1 MTIAVVAEKP
11 SVARDLAQV
20 LGAERRA
27 TGTWSGNGYVVTW
40 AVGHLVGLA
49 EPDGIKPEWRRW
61 RREDLPLLPERWPLT
76 VFESTREQ
84 FEVVRRVLNAPDVA
98 SVICATDAGREGEL
112 IFRFIYEAAGCRR
125 PVSRLWISSLTES
138 AIREGLRR
146 LRPGSEYDAL
156 ADAALGRSRA
166 DWLVGMNL
174 SRAYGLALD
183 APLSVGRVQTPTLA
197 MLVERE
203 RAIRDFVPEDYLEV
217 LARFCAV
224 EEQGGSTPQP
234 ERRYAGTWFDP
245 RAKQHAQRLPAS
257 GERAREIVERVRQG
271 QARISSLSSQTKR
284 MPPPLLH
291 DLTDL
296 QRQANRLYGLSA
308 QRTLD
313 VAQALYEKHKLIS
326 YPRTDCRHLS
336 SEVAG
341 ILPAVVEALRG
352 QYGALFAEGTGVRPL
367 PRRFVDDGKV
377 TEHHAI
383 VPTSGAAEGR
393 ALSADERKLYDLIC
407 RRLLQAWHADFV
419 WAATE
424 VITQVR
430 APAAQAAVDS
440 FRSHGT
446 TIEQQGWK
454 VLDLGAPRAP
464 RASGKTGDEEAPAEE
479 VLPAG
484 LARGQEARVLDA
496 RAVKKTTRPPPPLND
511 ATLLTAME
519 SAGKSLDEKELS
531 DAMRDSG
538 LGTPATRASII
549 ETLLARGYAQ
559 RDGKALRATERGM
572 GLIDLVD
579 AEVKSPAMTGA
590 WEARLQAIARG
601 QAPLA
606 PFIEQIEEYVTRVVG
621 RVPPL
626 LPPLPGESSAPARA
640 GERRGRPCPPA
651 PPASS
656 APPAPA
662 PPAPPAPPARPTP
675 PAPPAPPAPLPVS
688 PAPRAA
694 APGAPSSLQQLLQS
708 RFGFAG
714 FRPHQ
719 AEVCQAVAAGCDA
732 LLVMPTGAGKSLCYQ
747 LPGLAR
753 GGTTLVISPLIAL
766 MEDQV
771 AVLEARGLRVGRIHS
786 GRPRSESRQVC
797 ADYLAG
803 ALDFLFIAPE
813 RLGVAGFPELLAR
826 RSLGLIAIDEAH
838 CISQWGHD
846 FRPDYRLL
854 GQRLPLL
861 RPAPVVALTAT
872 ATPIVQRDIVAQL
885 GLTGAR
891 LFIHGFRRDNLAL
904 QAIEVTAKERPALAL
919 SWLSLPERR
928 PAIVYA
934 PTRKVSE
941 AAAELLATRQRAA
954 AYHAGLSAEHR
965 ERVQNDFL
973 AGRIEVVVATVAF
986 GMGIDKADVRTVLHL
1001 GLPASVEGYYQ
1012 EIGRAGRDGKP
1023 SRAVLLHHFADR
1035 KTHDFFRKRDYPDP
1049 GVLEKLFSALGTR
1062 ALSEQT
1068 LRRKARVSKAEFEK
1082 ALEKLWIHGG
1092 VRGVSEE
1099 RLLRGHEGWRAA
1111 YEAQLALRIEQLA
1124 RMVAFAEG
1132 RGCRM
1137 LALVEHFGDRED
1149 SGQPCGSC
1157 DVCAPAG
1164 SLSSQLPRSLVPS
1177 FPPPRQRTRQP
1188 SRARN
1193 EAARRGR
1200 RSRRPGLVP
1209 AVALPTAGP
1218 SAALV
1223 AALRA
1228 WRLQQAKRERVPAF
1242 RVLTNRALVAIA
1254 EARPGTSAALGAVA
1268 GVGAK
1273 ALQAYG
1279 SQIVALCA
1287 VNAAS
1292 PRGSPRVT
1300 SSSRAAK
1307 RTRTR
1312 RAPPGGQE

>member
-1 MTIAVVAEKP
+1 MTIAVLAEKP

-20 LGAERRA
+20 LGADRRGA
-27 TGTWSGNGYVVTW
+27 GAWSGNGYVVTW

-138 AIREGLRR
+138 AIREGLLR

-203 RAIRDFVPEDYLEV
+203 RAIRDFVPQDYLEV
-217 LARFCAV
+217 WATFCAR
-224 EEQGGSTPQP
+224 ESESSGDTPHP
-234 ERRYAGTWFDP
+234 ERRYSGTWFDP
-245 RAKQHAQRLPAS
+245 RAREHARRLPAS
-257 GERAREIVERVRQG
+257 GEKAREIVLRVQRG
-271 QARISSLSSQTKR
+271 QARIASLSSQTKR

-313 VAQALYEKHKLIS
+313 VAQSLYEKHKLIS

-336 SEVAG
+336 NELAG
-341 ILPAVVEALRG
+341 TLPAVVQAIGGPYSALL
-352 QYGALFAEGTGVRPL
+352 AAGTGQRPL
-367 PRRFVDDGKV
+367 SRRFVDDGKV
-377 TEHHAI
+377 TDHHAI
-383 VPTSGAAEGR
+383 VPTSVSAAGR
-393 ALSADERKLYDLIC
+393 ALTSDERKLYDLIC

-424 VITQVR
+424 VITEVR
-430 APAAQAAVDS
+430 APNAPAGEVDS

-446 TIEQQGWK
+446 TIEQRGWK
-454 VLDLGAPRAP
+454 VLDLGAAKAP
-464 RASGKTGDEEAPAEE
+464 RDRGKATGEEEATIDE

-496 RAVKKTTRPPPPLND
+496 RAVQKTTRPPPPLND

-531 DAMRDSG
+531 DAMKDSG

-549 ETLLARGYAQ
+549 ETLLARGYAE
-559 RDGKALRATERGM
+559 REGKALRATERGM
-572 GLIDLVD
+572 GLIELVD
-579 AEVKSPAMTGA
+579 PEVKSPAMTGA
-590 WEARLQAIARG
+590 WEARLHAIARG
-601 QAPLA
+601 QGSLPQ
-606 PFIEQIEEYVTRVVG
+606 FIEQIEAYVTRVVG
-621 RVPPL
+621 RVPPF
-626 LPPLPGESSAPARA
+626 LPPLPGDANPGPRASERAPSRAR
-640 GERRGRPCPPA
+640 EPP
-651 PPASS
+651 PLS
-656 APPAPA
+656 
-662 PPAPPAPPARPTP
+662 PTP
-675 PAPPAPPAPLPVS
+675 AKLAGAKRAPIS
-688 PAPRAA
+688 HAA
-694 APGAPSSLQQLLQS
+694 VPSSLEQLLQS
-708 RFGFAG
+708 RFGFAS

-719 AEVCQAVAAGCDA
+719 AEVCQAVAAGNDA

-771 AVLEARGLRVGRIHS
+771 ARLEALGLRVGRIHS
-786 GRPRSESRQVC
+786 GRPRTESRQVC
-797 ADYLAG
+797 ADYVAG

-826 RSLGLIAIDEAH
+826 RRLGLIAIDEAH

-872 ATPIVQRDIVAQL
+872 ATPIVQRDIAAQL
-885 GLTGAR
+885 GLAEAR

-904 QAIEVTAKERPALAL
+904 EAIEVSAKERPGLAL

-934 PTRKVSE
+934 PTRKVTE
-941 AAAELLATRQRAA
+941 AAAELLATRYRAA
-954 AYHAGLSAEHR
+954 AYHAGLSTELR
-965 ERVQNDFL
+965 ERVQSDFL
-973 AGRIEVVVATVAF
+973 AGRVEVVVATVAF

-1001 GLPASVEGYYQ
+1001 GLPASVESYYQ

-1023 SRAVLLHHFADR
+1023 SRAVLMHHFGDR
-1035 KTHDFFRKRDYPDP
+1035 KTHEFFRKRDYPEPD
-1049 GVLEKLFSALGTR
+1049 VLQKLFSALGTR
-1062 ALSEQT
+1062 AVNEQT

-1099 RLLRGHEGWRAA
+1099 QLVRGAEGWRAA
-1111 YEAQLALRIEQLA
+1111 YEAQLALRVEQLA
-1124 RMVAFAEG
+1124 RMAAFAEG
-1132 RGCRM
+1132 QRCRM
-1137 LALVEHFGDRED
+1137 LALVEHFGDQED
-1149 SGQPCGSC
+1149 SGLACGLC
-1157 DVCAPAG
+1157 DVCAPG
-1164 SLSSQLPRSLVPS
+1164 TGLSSQLPRAPVLPAPARFERDGQSS
-1177 FPPPRQRTRQP
+1177 RQP
-1188 SRARN
+1188 RRGRK
-1193 EAARRGR
+1193 AARRGR
-1200 RSRRPGLVP
+1200 RTRRSSSRP
-1209 AVALPTAGP
+1209 AVELPTVGPNAG
-1218 SAALV
+1218 LV

-1228 WRLQQAKRERVPAF
+1228 WRLQQAQRERVPAF

-1254 EARPGTSAALGAVA
+1254 EARPGTAAALRAVTGARS
-1268 GVGAK
+1268 K
-1273 ALQAYG
+1273 ASQAYG
-1279 SQIVALCA
+1279 AQIVALCQGSLA
-1287 VNAAS
+1287 LRCGGGQVPAPALTRTS
-1292 PRGSPRVT
+1292 PR
-1300 SSSRAAK
+1300 
-1307 RTRTR
+1307 RTR
-1312 RAPPGGQE
+1312 RTSTRR